1 MYGLRS
7 RVRHRIRVA
16 CRWQSMVLCPKSVAL
31 ERGPMMAVPSSESRG
46 TMVFALGSRSE
57 RVGMRPAN
65 CSSATQL
72 SDERRS
78 WMRTCA
84 TCS

>member
-1 MYGLRS
+1 MYVLR
-7 RVRHRIRVA
+7 
-16 CRWQSMVLCPKSVAL
+16 SMVLCPKSVAL
-31 ERGPMMAVPSSESRG
+31 ERGPMVAVPSSESRG
-46 TMVFALGSRSE
+46 MKVFALGLRSE
-57 RVGMRPAN
+57 RVGTRTAD